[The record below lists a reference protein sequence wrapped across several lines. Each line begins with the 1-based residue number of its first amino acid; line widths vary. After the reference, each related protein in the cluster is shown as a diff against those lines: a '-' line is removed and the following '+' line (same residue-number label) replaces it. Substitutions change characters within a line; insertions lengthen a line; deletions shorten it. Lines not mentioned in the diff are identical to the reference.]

1 MASSHSD
8 LDKKNYLRSG
18 CGAVISYRTS
28 GDVSEISKAA
38 LSLCPIIFEV
48 GCFGVVICFPKIWV
62 IFFSIHFFC
71 FHFPLHAKTIG
82 ILYYIIR
89 RLYLITI
96 QYMRIVDKIE
106 KLSVWVL
113 AVKNYMKIDRGHV
126 SDIQYREI

>member
-1 MASSHSD
+1 MWCRH
-8 LDKKNYLRSG
+8 
-18 CGAVISYRTS
+18 
-28 GDVSEISKAA
+28 
-38 LSLCPIIFEV
+38 IIQNFRGRQRNLK
-48 GCFGVVICFPKIWV
+48 GCFKSMSNHIRSRLFWRCTLFSKNIWV

-82 ILYYIIR
+82 FLYYIIR